1 MTINVVYVTNNPN
14 EFQNKEKVA
23 EKMFNEHK
31 PFNKKEILKQIEQL
45 EGEFKANLDKQQ
57 TLESKITSL
66 NKELFGLMKFGKLKE
81 KIAVLQGEITEKVI
95 ELNTFKQANFE
106 MLNAINDL
114 GSVRFILQEQE
125 RIAKEDEKKLRQLAI
140 QAISKEQESIH
151 NTYEKLEK
159 LKMDL
164 QNGHDFLEMVKN
176 NELKMGDIT
185 IPLISEKKSNI

>member
-1 MTINVVYVTNNPN
+1 MTINVVYVTNNPE

-23 EKMFNEHK
+23 KKMFNEDK
-31 PFNKKEILKQIEQL
+31 PFNKKEILKQIEEL
-45 EGEFKANLDKQQ
+45 EGEFKTNLDKQQ
-57 TLESKITSL
+57 TIESKITSL

-95 ELNTFKQANFE
+95 ELNTLKQANFE

-125 RIAKEDEKKLRQLAI
+125 KKAKEDEKKLRQLAI